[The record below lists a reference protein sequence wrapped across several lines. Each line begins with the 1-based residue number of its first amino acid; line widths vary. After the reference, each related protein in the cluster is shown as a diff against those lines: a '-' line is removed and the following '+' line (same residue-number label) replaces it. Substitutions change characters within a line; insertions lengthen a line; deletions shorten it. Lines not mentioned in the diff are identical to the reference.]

1 MIVHVLPD
9 VTVLFLLLFAR
20 IGSMVML
27 MPGVGEQT
35 ISATIRLAFAL
46 LLTLIL
52 YPVEA
57 RTLPAGLSDDMNRM
71 LVAMIWEIMI
81 GLGLGLLARLLLS
94 VAQIA
99 GTTIASAIGLGFAQS
114 VDPTMGQQGAI
125 LSSFLSVV
133 GVTLIFATDLHHVAI
148 AGIAGSYKLF
158 PPGEMIPLGDFRDA
172 AIMTIADS
180 FKVGIQ
186 ISAPFLVFAL
196 VFNLGLGVLQKLMPQ
211 FQVFFM
217 AMPVTIMLGLVFFA
231 FLIGTI
237 MSLYEGHVETGLM
250 RLVPN

>member
-1 MIVHVLPD
+1 
-9 VTVLFLLLFAR
+9 VLFLLLFAR
-20 IGSMVML
+20 IGALVML

-57 RTLPAGLSDDMNRM
+57 RTLPSGLADNMSQM
-71 LVAMIWEIMI
+71 LAAMIWEILI

-99 GTTIASAIGLGFAQS
+99 GTTIASAIGLSFSQS

-133 GVTLIFATDLHHVAI
+133 GITLIFATDLHHVAI

-158 PPGEMIPLGDFRDA
+158 PPGEMVPIADFRDA

-237 MSLYEGHVETGLM
+237 MSLYQTHVETGLM
-250 RLVPN
+250 RLIPN